1 MRFQLCA
8 AIMALLPFAISTPFT
23 GYLSTLL
30 TNALPARALE
40 PLPTL
45 PTAPGP
51 NTPYFMATAFN
62 AYLSLP
68 NAPSAYSGAKFSLR
82 MMHPQPAQRWT
93 AKCTVLTN
101 LSLCDGQSWR
111 DCTRPGMG
119 PGETLQFR
127 LGEDM
132 ERVDIKWHWEHE
144 GQWFTTMS
152 SEPATWVRKG
162 DERDERGNMTV
173 NDETVSFAKAEG
185 WVFVWQS
192 VVG

>member
-1 MRFQLCA
+1 MRFQLST
-8 AIMALLPFAISTPFT
+8 AIMALLPLATSTPST
-23 GYLSTLL
+23 GHLSTFL
-30 TNALPARALE
+30 TNALPARALS
-40 PLPTL
+40 PL

-68 NAPSAYSGAKFSLR
+68 SAASAYSGARFSLQ

-93 AKCTVLTN
+93 AKCTALTN
-101 LSLCDGQSWR
+101 QSLCDGQSWR

-132 ERVDIKWHWEHE
+132 QRVDVKWHWEYE
-144 GQWFTTMS
+144 GEWFTAMA
-152 SEPATWVRKG
+152 SEPATWVQKV
-162 DERDERGNMTV
+162 DERDAKGNMTV
-173 NDETVSFAKAEG
+173 NAETVSFAKAEG
-185 WVFVWQS
+185 WVFKWRS
-192 VVG
+192 MVG

>member
-1 MRFQLCA
+1 MRLQLST
-8 AIMALLPFAISTPFT
+8 AIMALLPLATSTPFT
-23 GYLSTLL
+23 GHLSTLL
-30 TNALPARALE
+30 TNALPARALS
-40 PLPTL
+40 PL

-68 NAPSAYSGAKFSLR
+68 SAASAYSGARFSLQ

-93 AKCTVLTN
+93 AKCTALTN
-101 LSLCDGQSWR
+101 QSLCDGQSWR

-132 ERVDIKWHWEHE
+132 QRVDVKWHWEYE
-144 GQWFTTMS
+144 GEWFTAMA
-152 SEPATWVRKG
+152 SEPAVWVRKG
-162 DERDERGNMTV
+162 DEWDERGNMTV
-173 NDETVSFAKAEG
+173 NAETVSFAKAEG
-185 WVFVWQS
+185 WVFKWRS